1 MSTSQTTTTA
11 TKARILLV
19 DDHALMRRGLADLIG
34 DQPDLEVCGEA
45 ADTVEGMTRVASL
58 RPDLVIVD
66 LSLKTGHGLDLIR
79 QLRVR
84 DENCKILVL
93 SMHDEKLF
101 AERALRAGA
110 MGYVNKEEAP
120 AKVIDAI
127 RQVLSGKVSLSST
140 MTERLLQRATG
151 SGEGNVRLPSE
162 CLSDRELTVFQ
173 MIGQG
178 LATREIAARLHL
190 SIKTVE
196 TYREH
201 IKAKLGLKNSAELS
215 RHAAQWV
222 LENT

>member
-1 MSTSQTTTTA
+1 
-11 TKARILLV
+11 
-19 DDHALMRRGLADLIG
+19 MRRGLMDLLSA
-34 DQPDLEVCGEA
+34 QPDLEVCGEA
-45 ADTVEGMTRVASL
+45 ADTVEAMMQVASL
-58 RPDLVIVD
+58 KPDLVVLD

-79 QLRVR
+79 QIRAR
-84 DENCKILVL
+84 DEDCKILVL

-101 AERALRAGA
+101 AERVLRAGA

-120 AKVIDAI
+120 GKVVEAI
-127 RQVLSGKVSLSST
+127 RQVLAGKVSLSPA
-140 MTERLLQRATG
+140 MTERLLQRAT
-151 SGEGNVRLPSE
+151 SAGEGQVRLPSE

-178 LATREIAARLHL
+178 LPTREIAARLHL

>member
-1 MSTSQTTTTA
+1 MTTPETTA
-11 TKARILLV
+11 TSTKARILLV
-19 DDHALMRRGLADLIG
+19 DDHALMRRGLSALIG

-45 ADTVEGMTRVASL
+45 ADAVEGMARLGTL
-58 RPDLVIVD
+58 KPDLMVVD
-66 LSLKTGHGLDLIR
+66 ISLKTGHGLDLIR
-79 QLRVR
+79 QVRGR
-84 DENCKILVL
+84 DERVKVLVL

-101 AERALRAGA
+101 AERVLRAGA

-120 AKVIDAI
+120 GKVIDAI
-127 RQVLSGKVSLSST
+127 RQVLSGKVSLSPA
-140 MTERLLQRATG
+140 MTERLLQRAAG
-151 SGEGNVRLPSE
+151 SGETNVRLPSE

-178 LATREIAARLHL
+178 LPTREIAARLHL

-222 LENT
+222 IENT